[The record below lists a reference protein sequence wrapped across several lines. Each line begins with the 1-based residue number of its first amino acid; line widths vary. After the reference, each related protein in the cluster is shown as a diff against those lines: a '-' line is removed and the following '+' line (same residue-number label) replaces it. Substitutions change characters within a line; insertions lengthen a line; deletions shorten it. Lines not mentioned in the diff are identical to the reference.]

1 MQKKKL
7 ILKKKK
13 RINIKNLY
21 ENLFQKF
28 TNYFDY
34 IYSLDFNE
42 KSKYFYLR
50 KIFNYFFVREG
61 FNYNYV
67 YN

>member
-50 KIFNYFFVREG
+50 KIFNHFFVREG